1 MALDKADV
9 KTRVDIADDRWGETA
24 MQPTGNAAIAQ
35 GVSGAQAVTRVLA
48 VLHLFRDQRNELG
61 VVEVSKALGLTL
73 STTHRLIRAL
83 VAADYLAQNPSTER
97 YHLGRSALLLG
108 QAAQSNLG
116 LDLVVPV
123 LEEVSVQTGESV
135 NLGLLDGDR
144 VVVVA
149 RVESRQPLRFSHP
162 PGTRVRLYATS
173 MGKAVLAFNTDLGE
187 YLESLG
193 EELEALTPH
202 TLRTKTE
209 LRRDLE
215 EIRDRGWSID
225 NGESISGVRCVA
237 APILD
242 STGRAHAA
250 VAVQV
255 PEVRMPDERL
265 EIIGPLIA
273 QAASEIAKVLRPGTG
288 L

>member
-1 MALDKADV
+1 MQQTDKV
-9 KTRVDIADDRWGETA
+9 
-24 MQPTGNAAIAQ
+24 Q

-97 YHLGRSALLLG
+97 YHLGRSAFLLG

-123 LEEVSVQTGESV
+123 LEQVSVQTGESV
-135 NLGLLDGDR
+135 NLGLLDGNR

-173 MGKAVLAFNTDLGE
+173 MGKAILAFNADLGD

-193 EELEALTPH
+193 DELEALTSN
-202 TLRTKTE
+202 TLPTTTE
-209 LRRDLE
+209 LRRDLD

-250 VAVQV
+250 VAVQA
-255 PEVRMPDERL
+255 PEVRMTDERL
-265 EIIGPLIA
+265 ATIGPLIA
-273 QAASEIAKVLRPGTG
+273 ATAAEIAKVLRPGTG
-288 L
+288 F